1 MTYSIAGARGKVGD
15 VESLIADSRN
25 WATQRGVEILLADAR
40 AVFGRDHLESAAL
53 HGLRAQSDGT
63 TVARSVS
70 IEALRYL
77 AAQRQVADALRVA
90 GIRRDTDRVGIVIF
104 GTGSPDEFIAQ
115 RGWVRDDHVLE
126 ASGKDFGAL
135 GIQSKERETVP
146 PDRVDDLA
154 LERLAL
160 VDIEK

>member
-15 VESLIADSRN
+15 VEAVIGEARE
-25 WATQRGVEILLADAR
+25 WAAQRGVEILLADAR
-40 AVFGRDHLESAAL
+40 AVFGRDHFESAAL
-53 HGLRAQSDGT
+53 HGQRAKSAGT
-63 TVARSVS
+63 MVARSVS

-77 AAQRQVADALRVA
+77 AARRQVADAMRVA
-90 GIRRDTDRVGIVIF
+90 GIRPDTDSVAIVIF

-115 RGWVRDDHVLE
+115 RGWIRDDHVLE
-126 ASGKDFGAL
+126 ASGKDLGAL

-160 VDIEK
+160 VDVEK